1 MNCKFTQ
8 NNIIF
13 YVENGLS
20 EAENNSIK
28 VHLDSC
34 KECSR
39 LFSEISG
46 TYNKIGNK
54 EEIEPKA
61 FFADSVLNKLKQ
73 EEELLSDDSSIF
85 DNLFSKYFREIAY
98 SGMALILVLFIIYY
112 ISEGTSLFS
121 FMQDNDFLSSDNLS
135 ILFFD

>member
-1 MNCKFTQ
+1 MNCKFIQ
-8 NNIIF
+8 NNLIF
-13 YVENGLS
+13 YVENGLP
-20 EAENNSIK
+20 EANNNRIK

-39 LFSEISG
+39 LFSEISE
-46 TYNKIGNK
+46 TYNAIETK
-54 EEIEPKA
+54 EEIEERA
-61 FFADSVLNKLKQ
+61 FFTDSVLNKIRQ
-73 EEELLSDDSSIF
+73 EDELLNDDSSIF

-135 ILFFD
+135 VIFFD